1 LIGHF
6 NTISLHDIQ
15 SHILESAHM
24 RHVFAASVIAA
35 FFAGSPLVAQDT
47 GTVVELYTS
56 QGCSSCPPA
65 DRIFEQ
71 IADRDDVIALA
82 LHVDYWDYIG
92 WKDDLGSPA
101 YTARQRGYLHQW
113 QARNVY
119 TPQMVVA
126 GVKELVGSHPVVA
139 MDAIASLPASGNPV
153 QVQLRRD
160 GDVATITATA
170 IGPVP
175 PQALV
180 QIVRYVPNI
189 TRQITKGE
197 NAGKTVVYR
206 NVVTSWVVAGQW
218 TTSQSLSLR
227 VTVTGDQPVVA
238 IIQDGAAGPVLGAVQ
253 LR

>member
-1 LIGHF
+1 
-6 NTISLHDIQ
+6 
-15 SHILESAHM
+15 M
-24 RHVFAASVIAA
+24 RHVFAASVIGAL
-35 FFAGSPLVAQDT
+35 FAGSGLVAQDRGIQDW

-101 YTARQRGYLHQW
+101 YTARQRGYAQEW

-126 GVKELVGSHPVVA
+126 GVKEFVGSHPVVA
-139 MDAIASLPASGNPV
+139 MDAIAAHPAQNNPV
-153 QVQLRRD
+153 QVSLRRT
-160 GDVATITATA
+160 GEVATISATA
-170 IGPVP
+170 VGAVP
-175 PQALV
+175 ARALV
-180 QIVRYVPNI
+180 QIVRYTPRI
-189 TRQITKGE
+189 TREIHKGE

-206 NVVTSWVVAGQW
+206 NVVTSWAEAGEW
-218 TTSQSLSLR
+218 NTSQPLSLQ
-227 VTVTGDQPVVA
+227 VNVTGDEPVVA
-238 IIQDGAAGPVLGAVQ
+238 IIQDGPAGAVLGAVQ

>member
-1 LIGHF
+1 M
-6 NTISLHDIQ
+6 
-15 SHILESAHM
+15 ESTLM
-24 RHVFAASVIAA
+24 RHVFAASVIGAI
-35 FFAGSPLVAQDT
+35 FAGTGLAAQDRGIQDW

-101 YTARQRGYLHQW
+101 FTARQRGYAREW

-126 GVKELVGSHPVVA
+126 GVKELVGSHPVKA
-139 MDAIASLPASGNPV
+139 MDAIASHPAQNNPV
-153 QVQLRRD
+153 QMSLSRT
-160 GDVATITATA
+160 GDVATVNATA
-170 IGPVP
+170 VGAVP
-175 PQALV
+175 PRALV
-180 QIVRYVPNI
+180 QIVRYTPRV
-189 TRQITKGE
+189 TRDIQKGE
-197 NAGKTVVYR
+197 NAGKTVIYR
-206 NVVTSWVVAGQW
+206 NVVTSWVEAGEWNTGQP
-218 TTSQSLSLR
+218 LSLN
-227 VTVTGDQPVVA
+227 VNVTGDAPVVA
-238 IIQDGAAGPVLGAVQ
+238 IIQDGAAGAILGAVQ